1 MLMKLVDYMGVEL
14 LRLDLGRLGYK
25 MAELLICLQKVASR
39 EVVRMVAVMK
49 DMCSL
54 FVDLEKVTTGTFLHQ

>member
-1 MLMKLVDYMGVEL
+1 MGVEL

-25 MAELLICLQKVASR
+25 MAELLMVLQKVASR

-49 DMCSL
+49 DMYSL
-54 FVDLEKVTTGTFLHQ
+54 VVDLE